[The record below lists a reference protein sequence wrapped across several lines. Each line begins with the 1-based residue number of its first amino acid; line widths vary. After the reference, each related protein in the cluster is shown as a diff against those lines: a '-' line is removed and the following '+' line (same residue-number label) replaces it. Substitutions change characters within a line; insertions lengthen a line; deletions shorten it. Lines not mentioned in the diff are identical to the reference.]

1 MASTIHAAIVDGA
14 AHFVTDH
21 AAFFSTASDGS
32 AIVNL
37 AGSLAGLTPAD
48 LEFRGIY
55 ALALPDAPEGEVE
68 VTRSLTVEGGVP
80 ILSVTFG
87 APPASPV
94 PTAVDMRQARLKLL
108 DEPHGEGSR
117 LDAVDAYVASQDQ
130 RAQIEWVH
138 SKELRRDHP
147 LVGIMGLFFEQTSAD
162 IDQWFREAAAIGPT
176 LAI

>member
-32 AIVNL
+32 VIVNL

-48 LEFRGIY
+48 LEFRGIHT
-55 ALALPDAPEGEVE
+55 LAVPDAPEAEVE
-68 VTRSLTVEGGVP
+68 ISRALTVEDGVP
-80 ILSVTFG
+80 VLTVTFG
-87 APPASPV
+87 PPPPAPV
-94 PTAVDMRQARLKLL
+94 PVAVDMRQARLKLL

-117 LDAVDAYVASQDQ
+117 LDAVDAYVAGQDQ
-130 RAQIEWVH
+130 KAQIEWVH

-176 LAI
+176 LAL

>member
-1 MASTIHAAIVDGA
+1 MASTIHAAIVDAA

-21 AAFFSTASDGS
+21 AAFLSTASDGS
-32 AIVNL
+32 VIVNL
-37 AGSLAGLTPAD
+37 AGSLVGLTPAD
-48 LEFRGIY
+48 REARGIH
-55 ALALPDAPEGEVE
+55 ALVLPDPPDGEVE
-68 VTRSLTVEGGVP
+68 LSRALTIEGGLP

-87 APPASPV
+87 PPPPGPV
-94 PTAVDMRQARLKLL
+94 PIAVDMRQARLKLL

-117 LDAVDAYVASQDQ
+117 LDAVEAYVASQDQ
-130 RAQIEWVH
+130 KAQIEWVH

-176 LAI
+176 LAL